1 MLSGM
6 TGTYTIMNGSTE
18 VGTNSTLNGSA
29 SFDVDMVAGT
39 GVTISGI
46 PYGTSYTVKEGVVA
60 NWTQTESSNTSG
72 TINTAEITASFTN
85 NYSNTPTAKTITLT
99 KKDTSNTPLANV
111 TFMLLKLKSSVS
123 VDNSTVTDAFKNST
137 DYSSLS
143 TYYDAAYGSKTTN
156 SSGQVTFT
164 EGQDGINAAFAS
176 GDKYFFYEVSATDP
190 NIILDNS
197 LTQAKIIAIADGTS
211 NYNVT
216 YTNTKLSATVILTKI
231 AKERVGTTSI
241 GAPLKDAKFKVFKS
255 DGTAVSGFADTY
267 TTDEHGQLTVVGLP
281 PGSYYFEEQTAPNG
295 YSEID
300 SSTGQKRRVPF
311 EINSTT
317 TVINLSCSDE
327 MAPAYIKLY
336 EHINEKLSTNW
347 GDPTFIF
354 KITQTKDAFGS
365 TPTDAKVLTVALTV
379 NDDGG
384 IAENEHDTVLGNS
397 YDAYK
402 YIESTDE
409 VLPSSSELEY
419 QGICHIDDQG
429 RIRLEPGTY
438 QISRVPVSRYEFVAD
453 TFTDHSTNTFTA
465 NIVGQGTATGL
476 ESPVTVT
483 VEKDETAFVHY
494 YDKVAYYDK
503 FTQVNTAINKFH
515 KPTT

>member
-1 MLSGM
+1 
-6 TGTYTIMNGSTE
+6 MNFNDFAYMSLP
-18 VGTNSTLNGSA
+18 S
-29 SFDVDMVAGT
+29 
-39 GVTISGI
+39 GVTISNDG
-46 PYGTSYTVKEGVVA
+46 
-60 NWTQTESSNTSG
+60 SSASG
-72 TINTAEITASFTN
+72 TVTLTTSQLTASFSKLPSGTG
-85 NYSNTPTAKTITLT
+85 YTISETSTGVFSTTYASTGGTATSIKITGTITDGTLT
-99 KKDTSNTPLANV
+99 HTA
-111 TFMLLKLKSSVS
+111 
-123 VDNSTVTDAFKNST
+123 TVTN
-137 DYSSLS
+137 
-143 TYYDAAYGSKTTN
+143 TY
-156 SSGQVTFT
+156 
-164 EGQDGINAAFAS
+164 
-176 GDKYFFYEVSATDP
+176 P
-190 NIILDNS
+190 
-197 LTQAKIIAIADGTS
+197 
-211 NYNVT
+211 
-216 YTNTKLSATVILTKI
+216 
-231 AKERVGTTSI
+231 
-241 GAPLKDAKFKVFKS
+241 
-255 DGTAVSGFADTY
+255 
-267 TTDEHGQLTVVGLP
+267 
-281 PGSYYFEEQTAPNG
+281 
-295 YSEID
+295 
-300 SSTGQKRRVPF
+300 
-311 EINSTT
+311 
-317 TVINLSCSDE
+317 DE